1 MADFVKVAA
10 TGDIPEGEGRCFE
23 VEDTQIAIFNVEG
36 SFHALDNVCPHQGGP
51 LGEGDLD
58 GNMVTCP
65 WHAWDFDVTTGE
77 NSEDPDEKQKI
88 FEVKVEGDDIL
99 VAI

>member
-1 MADFVKVAA
+1 MADFVKVAS

-23 VEDTQIAIFNVEG
+23 VNDQQVAVFNVDG
-36 SFHALDNVCPHQGGP
+36 TFYALDNVCPHQGGP
-51 LGEGDLD
+51 LGEGELD

-77 NSEDPDEKQKI
+77 NGEDPDEKQDTY
-88 FEVKVEGDDIL
+88 EVKVDGDDVL
-99 VAI
+99 VAV

>member
-1 MADFVKVAA
+1 MADFVKVAS

-23 VEDTQIAIFNVEG
+23 VNDQQVAIFNVDG
-36 SFHALDNVCPHQGGP
+36 TLYALDNVCPHQGGP
-51 LGEGDLD
+51 LGEGELD

-77 NSEDPDEKQKI
+77 NSEDPDEKQDTY
-88 FEVKVEGDDIL
+88 EVKVDGDDVL
-99 VAI
+99 VAV

>member
-1 MADFVKVAA
+1 MADFVKVAS

-23 VEDTQIAIFNVEG
+23 VNDQQVAVFNVDG
-36 SFHALDNVCPHQGGP
+36 AFYALDNVCPHQGGP
-51 LGEGDLD
+51 LGEGELD

-77 NSEDPDEKQKI
+77 NSEDPDEKQETY
-88 FEVKVEGDDIL
+88 EVKVDGDDVL
-99 VAI
+99 VAV

>member
-1 MADFVKVAA
+1 MADFVKVAS

-23 VEDTQIAIFNVEG
+23 VNDQQVAIFNVDG
-36 SFHALDNVCPHQGGP
+36 IFYALDNVCPHQGGP
-51 LGEGDLD
+51 LGEGELD

-77 NSEDPDEKQKI
+77 NSEDPDEKQDTY
-88 FEVKVEGDDIL
+88 EVKVDGDDVL
-99 VAI
+99 VAV